1 MKFMPAATI
10 ILAQKKSKKVV
21 VFIIARELILD
32 RSRVLEPKQQAQ
44 N

>member
-10 ILAQKKSKKVV
+10 ILAQKKPKKVV

-32 RSRVLEPKQQAQ
+32 RSRVLEPK
-44 N
+44 